1 MQAYIGLI
9 GACSAR
15 QKQTGNKSVRK
26 IIINNTINL
35 GLLFKTA
42 ISILV
47 VSNHSGFRVLFD
59 ETGLLPCILFEKH
72 ILYFSIGNG
81 QPQGTSGTMP
91 TVPGR
96 LSFPVRK
103 LHARRGQATVNGDRG
118 GGAGLGGR
126 RKAAAAA
133 AAVRRPWTAS
143 TWRRRSVC
151 V

>member
-47 VSNHSGFRVLFD
+47 VSNHNGFRVLFD

-72 ILYFSIGNG
+72 IYISASEMASHREPAAPCQL
-81 QPQGTSGTMP
+81 
-91 TVPGR
+91 
-96 LSFPVRK
+96 FPADFRS
-103 LHARRGQATVNGDRG
+103 LRESCTRD
-118 GGAGLGGR
+118 
-126 RKAAAAA
+126 
-133 AAVRRPWTAS
+133 AVRRL
-143 TWRRRSVC
+143 
-151 V
+151 